1 MKKKVHFLIGAL
13 LLASLI
19 CGCGGGDAAVPELK
33 VSSDI
38 LGLAD
43 TGNKTTLKVD
53 LIKTGGP
60 GDTNI
65 YRYDEAGERVVYENQ
80 EELCV
85 RLDPVTYTGSAI
97 LDLGDNVKD
106 NRIDSSKATVRIIDG
121 NGYYADEFILNANTL
136 DGAWKDGKYTYT
148 LEAGDIEWNTWG
160 YDTSVDYNS
169 NREWSIMGGDGNG
182 VYALTLEV
190 SGILYDGKEV
200 APAKIPVYVYCYG
213 RTCTDMALG
222 VEYVPNEYD
231 QGFTSGRIP
240 GAEIQWTWTNENP
253 DSIAQNKPYMNDGYT
268 DYISIVWPEGT
279 DVSGIT
285 AEDVTV
291 TLGSRFGDE
300 RVLSTRTAYG
310 EEEYAVF
317 NNGGE
322 TVVAV
327 TYQQWSCVPVYSTM
341 TVSVNHGDLT
351 ASKTFDICSVAAYMV
366 QTGGGGVEID
376 HTVTCYNFYGI
387 SGMNEETALNPYY
400 ILSTEIDGTEFYY
413 AEDASGKAFL
423 TEKKDEAWLGDGTEK
438 FNIAVHGN
446 VVFAE
451 KREDKSEE
459 KTVDGKTYVFQ
470 QNLIRAYKLAGEM
483 IEAGAQLQDGYN
495 LKGKNSIK
503 WAWTPRYQSG
513 WTYGTP
519 QPTGLP
525 YVEGCYPYGYQA
537 GSSNPVYDEE
547 IANRGK

>member
-1 MKKKVHFLIGAL
+1 MKKKACFIIGAL
-13 LLASLI
+13 LFALII
-19 CGCGGGDAAVPELK
+19 CGCGSGDTAVPELK

-65 YRYDEAGERVVYENQ
+65 YHYNEDGERVVYENQ
-80 EELCV
+80 EEQCV
-85 RLDPVTYTGSAI
+85 RLAPVTYTGSAI

-106 NRIDSSKATVRIIDG
+106 KWIDSSKATVKMIDG

-148 LEAGDIEWNTWG
+148 LDAGDIAWNTWG

-190 SGILYDGKEV
+190 SGILYDGREV

-222 VEYVPNEYD
+222 VDYVPNEYD
-231 QGFTSGRIP
+231 SGFTSGLKP

-291 TLGSRFGDE
+291 TLNSRFGDE
-300 RVLSTRTAYG
+300 KVLSTRTAYG
-310 EEEYAVF
+310 EEEYTVF

-351 ASKTFDICSVAAYMV
+351 VSETFDICSVAAYMV

-400 ILSTEIDGTEFYY
+400 MLSTEIAGTKYYY
-413 AEDASGKAFL
+413 AEDASGKASL
-423 TEKKDEAWLGDGTEK
+423 TEKKEEAWLGDGTEK
-438 FNIAVHGN
+438 YNIAVRGN

-451 KREDKSEE
+451 KRADNTEE

-470 QNLIRAYKLAGEM
+470 QEIARAYKLAAEM
-483 IEAGAQLQDGYN
+483 VEAGAELQDGYN

-503 WAWTPRYQSG
+503 WAWTLRYQSG

-519 QPTGLP
+519 QPAGLP
-525 YVEGCYPYGYQA
+525 YVEGCYPYGYEA
-537 GSSNPVYDEE
+537 
-547 IANRGK
+547 